1 MTDETLAWLRAFP
14 SRGLLDTLGI
24 AIVAAEPG
32 RVVATMSVE
41 PRVHQPFGLLHGGA
55 SVALAESVASIAA
68 ALNIDRER
76 FMAVGLEINAN
87 HLRSKRDGVVTAVG
101 TPAHLGRSTQVW
113 EVRIADEQERLVC
126 LSRCTIAVVPLDRER
141 ARSALAR

>member
-1 MTDETLAWLRAFP
+1 MNDETLAWLRAFP

-24 AIVAAEPG
+24 EIVEAEPG

-41 PRVHQPFGLLHGGA
+41 RRVHQPFGLLHGGA

-126 LSRCTIAVVPLDRER
+126 LSRCTIAVVPLER
-141 ARSALAR
+141 GR